1 MRLVKLSRSDGTFAY
16 VNPLLVRAV
25 VVNDRLT
32 SMVQF
37 DADHVIMVR
46 EEAEKVAEKIMAG
59 SAADEQP
66 GGS

>member
-25 VVNDRLT
+25 VVNDRQT

-46 EEAEKVAEKIMAG
+46 EEAEKVAEKIMAS
-59 SAADEQP
+59 SAVDEQP
-66 GGS
+66 GRS

>member
-46 EEAEKVAEKIMAG
+46 EEAEKVAEKIMA
-59 SAADEQP
+59 SPVVDEQP
-66 GGS
+66 GRP